1 MATDDQAGV
10 QGGDPL
16 KALLEQFGK
25 DYRESR
31 QKELLADVAL
41 LQKGTPEMTFDK
53 AWSRAMAAN
62 PELRSN

>member
-1 MATDDQAGV
+1 MMATDDKSGV

-41 LQKGTPEMTFDK
+41 LQKGTPEMTFDE
-53 AWSRAMAAN
+53 A
-62 PELRSN
+62 